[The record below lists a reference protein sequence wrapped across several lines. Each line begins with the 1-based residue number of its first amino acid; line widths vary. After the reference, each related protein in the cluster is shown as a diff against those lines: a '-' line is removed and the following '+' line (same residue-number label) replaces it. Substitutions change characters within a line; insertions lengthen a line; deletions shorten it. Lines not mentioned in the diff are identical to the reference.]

1 MRLFAGI
8 DVGQSATKVAL
19 ADEEGVL
26 LARASGPA
34 GDELGLGAS
43 STRLRDAI
51 ESTLAAAVKRAGL
64 PAPTRLESIVVGISG
79 FERALQ
85 GRPPRIR
92 ARHLRYTHDAE
103 IALAGAHAGAPGIVA
118 IVGTGSVVRARA
130 RDGSEVRI
138 GGHGYLF
145 GDDGSAFGLARDALR
160 AAVLAQDERRAS
172 GLLAALERHFGRTAA
187 ECVRGFY
194 SGTIA
199 RSELA
204 AFAPALLAAAQRGER
219 AARAIVRAHA
229 LALAEQIRGAAR
241 LARMRS
247 PEVALLGGLAANA
260 TFERA
265 LRSALRGALPGARY
279 RRPIYDAAL
288 GALLLAFAEAGVA
301 LREIVGR

>member
-19 ADEEGVL
+19 ADEDGVL

-34 GDELGLGAS
+34 GDELGLGGG
-43 STRLRDAI
+43 STRLREAV
-51 ESTLAAAVKRAGL
+51 ESTLAAALQRAGL
-64 PAPTRLESIVVGISG
+64 PAAARFESLVVGISG
-79 FERALQ
+79 FDRELQ
-85 GRPPRIR
+85 GRRPRIR

-118 IVGTGSVVRARA
+118 IAGTGSVVRARA

-145 GDDGSAFGLARDALR
+145 GDEGSAFGLARDALR
-160 AAVLAQDERRAS
+160 AAVLAGDERRGN
-172 GLLAALERHFGRTAA
+172 GLLAALERHFGCTAA

-204 AFAPALLAAAQRGER
+204 AFAPTLLAEARRGER

-288 GALLLAFAEAGVA
+288 GAALLAFAQAGAAV
-301 LREIVGR
+301 REFVER

>member
-1 MRLFAGI
+1 MHLFAGI

-34 GDELGLGAS
+34 GDELGLGAA
-43 STRLRDAI
+43 STRLRDAV

-64 PAPTRLESIVVGISG
+64 PASARFTSLVVGISG
-79 FERALQ
+79 FDRELQ
-85 GRPPRIR
+85 GRRPRIH

-118 IVGTGSVVRARA
+118 IAGTGSVVRALA
-130 RDGSEVRI
+130 RGGSEVRI

-145 GDDGSAFGLARDALR
+145 GDEGSAFGLARDSLR
-160 AAVLAQDERRAS
+160 AAVLARDERRAS
-172 GLLAALERHFGRTAA
+172 GLLAALERHFGCTAA

-199 RSELA
+199 RAKLA
-204 AFAPALLAAAQRGER
+204 GFAPALLAEAQRGER
-219 AARAIVRAHA
+219 TARAIVHAHA
-229 LALAEQIRGAAR
+229 LALAAQIRAAAR

-288 GALLLAFAEAGVA
+288 GALLLAFTQAGIT
-301 LREIVGR
+301 LREIAER